1 MAARDARLEE
11 LLPPDRLSQPT
22 AALTIGCDNLSQVAS
37 ILKEQGVVA
46 YLAGGFL
53 RDALL
58 GRPSNDVDL
67 AVAGDPLAL
76 ARLVADALGGHYVL
90 LDEALPTARVVF
102 PDAAADAGLVY
113 FDFCQFRGNDILAD
127 LAQRDFTINA
137 LALDLQQAI
146 GQLVFG
152 PWSLVAGTKDHR
164 PRTILD
170 PFGGLADLRAGLI
183 RAVHDGV
190 FLDDPLRLLRAV
202 RFVSQLG
209 FSIEPHTQA
218 LIRRHS
224 ALAAQ
229 PAGERVL
236 EEIVKILGA
245 PEAGE
250 HLRLLDSLGLLTVV
264 IPELNFLRGVS
275 QPQEHYWD
283 VLEHSLQTVSAAERL
298 VDSLQVGA
306 RHSSS
311 HPALASKRPSIR
323 GYGSLE
329 PTLQECLAP
338 TSTLPCITGEGRVGE
353 KLRAHFAEV
362 LAADRPRAIAF
373 KLAALLHDVAKPQTR
388 SVEPDGRIRFI
399 NHQIVGLPIVED
411 ILRRLRL
418 SRREIA
424 VVLTVIEHHLRPGQ
438 LTDDKA
444 PSRLTSRNGGRDGAL
459 EATVSKRAVY
469 RFFRDTGDEG
479 IDVLLLSLADHLA
492 TRGPLLNPDHWAQ
505 HVAMTQAMLTY
516 YLAPEP
522 AAAPVRLITGDD
534 ILALGVASGPRVGEL
549 LDQVREAQAA
559 GEVRSREEALA
570 FARAL
575 IRTQINADRR

>member
-1 MAARDARLEE
+1 VAHDARLEE
-11 LLPPDRLSQPT
+11 LLP
-22 AALTIGCDNLSQVAS
+22 QVAS
-37 ILKEQGVVA
+37 ILEEQGVVA

-76 ARLVADALGGHYVL
+76 ARLVADTLGGHYVL
-90 LDEALPTARVVF
+90 LDEVLPTARVVF
-102 PDAAADAGLVY
+102 PDASADAGIVY
-113 FDFCQFRGNDILAD
+113 FDFCQFRGEDILAD

-137 LALDLQQAI
+137 LVIDLQHAL
-146 GQLVFG
+146 GPLVFG
-152 PWSLVAGTKDHR
+152 PWSLVAGTTDYGLRTTDHG

-190 FLDDPLRLLRAV
+190 FRDDPLRLLRAV
-202 RFVSQLG
+202 RFVAQLG
-209 FSIEPHTQA
+209 FQIEPHTQA

-236 EEIVKILGA
+236 EEIVKILSA
-245 PEAGE
+245 PEAGQ
-250 HLRLLDSLGLLTVV
+250 HLHLLDSLGLLTVV
-264 IPELNFLRGVS
+264 IPELNSLRGVS

-283 VLEHSLQTVSAAERL
+283 VFEHSLQTVSAAERVL
-298 VDSLQVGA
+298 NSL
-306 RHSSS
+306 HNP
-311 HPALASKRPSIR
+311 H
-323 GYGSLE
+323 
-329 PTLQECLAP
+329 PTLP
-338 TSTLPCITGEGRVGE
+338 RITWEGRVGE

-362 LAADRPRAIAF
+362 LAADRPRTIAF
-373 KLAALLHDVAKPQTR
+373 KLAALLHDIAKPQTR
-388 SVEPDGRIRFI
+388 SVEPNGRIRFI

-424 VVLTVIEHHLRPGQ
+424 VILTVIEHHLRPGQ
-438 LTDDKA
+438 LTDEQ
-444 PSRLTSRNGGRDGAL
+444 S
-459 EATVSKRAVY
+459 VSKRAVY
-469 RFFRDTGDEG
+469 RFFRDTGAEG
-479 IDVLLLSLADHLA
+479 IDVLFLSLADHLA

-505 HVAMTQAMLTY
+505 HVAMTQAMLSY

-534 ILALGVASGPRVGEL
+534 ILALGVPSGPRVGEL
-549 LDQVREAQAA
+549 LDQVHEAQAA
-559 GEVRSREEALA
+559 GEVRTREEALA
-570 FARAL
+570 FACIL
-575 IRTQINADRR
+575 LRTPIPDAD

>member
-1 MAARDARLEE
+1 MARDARLEE
-11 LLPPDRLSQPT
+11 LLP
-22 AALTIGCDNLSQVAS
+22 QVAS

-67 AVAGDPLAL
+67 AVLGDPLAL
-76 ARLVADALGGHYVL
+76 ARLVADTLGGHYVL
-90 LDEALPTARVVF
+90 LDEVLPTARVVF
-102 PDAAADAGLVY
+102 PDAAADAGMVY
-113 FDFCQFRGNDILAD
+113 FDFCQCRGDDILAD

-137 LALDLQQAI
+137 LALDLSPADALPALNRLTA
-146 GQLVFG
+146 G
-152 PWSLVAGTKDHR
+152 SLATL
-164 PRTILD
+164 PLLD

-190 FLDDPLRLLRAV
+190 FRDDPLRLLRAV
-202 RFVSQLG
+202 RFVAQLG

-224 ALAAQ
+224 PLAAQ
-229 PAGERVL
+229 PAGERVC
-236 EEIVKILGA
+236 EEIVKILSA
-245 PEAGE
+245 PEAGQ

-264 IPELNFLRGVS
+264 IPELNSLRGVT

-283 VLEHSLQTVSAAERL
+283 VFEHSLQTVSAAERVL
-298 VDSLQVGA
+298 GSLQV
-306 RHSSS
+306 
-311 HPALASKRPSIR
+311 ASP
-323 GYGSLE
+323 
-329 PTLQECLAP
+329 P
-338 TSTLPCITGEGRVGE
+338 STLPRMTWEGRVGE
-353 KLRAHFAEV
+353 RLRAHFAEV
-362 LAADRPRAIAF
+362 LAADRPRTIAF
-373 KLAALLHDVAKPQTR
+373 KLAALLHDIAKPQTR

-399 NHQIVGLPIVED
+399 NHQIVGLPTVEE
-411 ILRRLRL
+411 ISRRLRL

-424 VVLTVIEHHLRPGQ
+424 VILTVIEHHLRPGQ

-459 EATVSKRAVY
+459 EAVVSKRAVY
-469 RFFRDTGDEG
+469 RFFRDTGDEV
-479 IDVLLLSLADHLA
+479 IDILFLSLADHWA
-492 TRGPLLNPDHWAQ
+492 TRGPLLNADHWAQ

-534 ILALGVASGPRVGEL
+534 ILALGVVSGPRVGEL
-549 LDQVREAQAA
+549 LEQVREAQAA
-559 GEVRSREEALA
+559 GEVRTREEALA
-570 FARAL
+570 FARA
-575 IRTQINADRR
+575 QIGE

>member
-1 MAARDARLEE
+1 LAARDARLEE
-11 LLPPDRLSQPT
+11 LLPQM
-22 AALTIGCDNLSQVAS
+22 AS

-76 ARLVADALGGHYVL
+76 AQGVARTLGGHYVL

-102 PDAAADAGLVY
+102 QDRTSENAGIVY
-113 FDFCQFRGNDILAD
+113 FDFCQFRGDDILAD

-152 PWSLVAGTKDHR
+152 PWSLVAGTTDHGLR
-164 PRTILD
+164 TTDYELRTILD
-170 PFGGLADLRAGLI
+170 PFGGLADLRAGRI

-190 FLDDPLRLLRAV
+190 FQDDPVRLLRAV
-202 RFVSQLG
+202 RFVAQLG
-209 FSIEPHTQA
+209 FQIEPHTQA
-218 LIRRHS
+218 LIRRDS
-224 ALAAQ
+224 ALAPR
-229 PAGERVL
+229 PAGERVG
-236 EEIVKILGA
+236 EEIVKILSTPA
-245 PEAGE
+245 AGQ

-264 IPELNFLRGVS
+264 IPELDSLRGVS

-283 VLEHSLQTVSAAERL
+283 VFEHSLQTVSAAERL
-298 VDSLQVGA
+298 LNSLQVA
-306 RHSSS
+306 T
-311 HPALASKRPSIR
+311 PP
-323 GYGSLE
+323 
-329 PTLQECLAP
+329 
-338 TSTLPCITGEGRVGE
+338 STLPCITGEGRVGE
-353 KLRAHFAEV
+353 RLRAHFAEV

-388 SVEPDGRIRFI
+388 SVEPNGRIRFL

-411 ILRRLRL
+411 VLRRLRL

-424 VVLTVIEHHLRPGQ
+424 VILTVIEHHLRPGQ
-438 LTDDKA
+438 LTDE
-444 PSRLTSRNGGRDGAL
+444 T
-459 EATVSKRAVY
+459 TVSKRAVY
-469 RFFRDTGDEG
+469 RFFRDTGAEG
-479 IDVLLLSLADHLA
+479 IDILFLSLADHLA
-492 TRGPLLNPDHWAQ
+492 TRGPLLNAAHWAQ
-505 HVAMTQAMLTY
+505 HVAMTQAMLTC

-534 ILALGVASGPRVGEL
+534 VLALGVPSGPRVGEL

-559 GEVRSREEALA
+559 GEVHTREEALA

-575 IRTQINADRR
+575 I